1 MEGCAQFSVH
11 RPVWCGRRALRSCD
25 FSQGELF
32 FISIPRAASRGN
44 GAPAPAEPCQSK
56 SGRAPSHTKHRPPE
70 AVQPATQ
77 IPTGRVREVT
87 IGEFVVF
94 ARQQAI
100 DETKTLLRT
109 FAMATATARLN
120 TNQPVRL
127 GLTHSTPSGS
137 AVSRSGQ
144 APFDSFRLR
153 RQSLR
158 AGSIRLLPAPPS
170 VAQGRLQTRWLPS
183 RLIPHRHRPRGE
195 LQPAH
200 ELQVDMLR

>member
-1 MEGCAQFSVH
+1 
-11 RPVWCGRRALRSCD
+11 
-25 FSQGELF
+25 
-32 FISIPRAASRGN
+32 
-44 GAPAPAEPCQSK
+44 APAEPCQSK

-144 APFDSFRLR
+144 APNPMATFSAHTASPPPPR
-153 RQSLR
+153 RTP
-158 AGSIRLLPAPPS
+158 AGSRAS
-170 VAQGRLQTRWLPS
+170 S
-183 RLIPHRHRPRGE
+183 
-195 LQPAH
+195 
-200 ELQVDMLR
+200 